1 MDLTKDT
8 SGTTAGARILPRR
21 IVLRAAFTVGM
32 VAGTAGVLAPVFDS
46 DAEAGP
52 RPEAAP
58 GTPPPGGVAAPGTP
72 RGAAAH
78 GAGTPN
84 SAGTGTGGALP
95 RPERFAEMYRGRDIR
110 GTSTAPA
117 PAGAV
122 PAGHVLA
129 AVPHIEVL
137 IDGRPLHIM
146 RRADGTYLSHVNHY
160 ESFPTLVETARAAVD
175 ELGHSQ
181 LSLATTH
188 SM

>member
-21 IVLRAAFTVGM
+21 FVLRAAFTVGM
-32 VAGTAGVLAPVFDS
+32 VAGTAGVLVPVLDGGADS
-46 DAEAGP
+46 GP
-52 RPEAAP
+52 RPEPGPGAP
-58 GTPPPGGVAAPGTP
+58 H
-72 RGAAAH
+72 GAAAH
-78 GAGTPN
+78 GAGSPN
-84 SAGTGTGGALP
+84 STGTVAGGVRP

-110 GTSTAPA
+110 GTTTAPA

-122 PAGHVLA
+122 PAGNA
-129 AVPHIEVL
+129 RASATHIEVL

-175 ELGHSQ
+175 ELGRSQ